1 MSAHY
6 LGRSSAASVITRS
19 CLLGEKPGT
28 VPEFLSAVNL
38 LMQCES
44 RRQSCLKIDLFS
56 GDGVLEIEKLG
67 MQEISS
73 VAWEAGEILKRLAG

>member
-28 VPEFLSAVNL
+28 DGTFTNFHSPKNWETFRLSPVFLSAVNL
-38 LMQCES
+38 LMQ
-44 RRQSCLKIDLFS
+44 
-56 GDGVLEIEKLG
+56 
-67 MQEISS
+67 
-73 VAWEAGEILKRLAG
+73 